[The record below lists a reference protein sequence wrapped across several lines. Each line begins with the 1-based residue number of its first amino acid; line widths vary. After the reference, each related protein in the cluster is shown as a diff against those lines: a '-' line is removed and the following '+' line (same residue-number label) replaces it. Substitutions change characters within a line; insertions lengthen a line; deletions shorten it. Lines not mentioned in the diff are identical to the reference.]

1 MLGVPVTEIDA
12 VPMRMRMEALAYA
25 KVMEKV
31 KPFLE
36 EETSRRVRTKQ
47 EERAMMEKAKSSPK
61 GRR

>member
-1 MLGVPVTEIDA
+1 
-12 VPMRMRMEALAYA
+12 MEALAYA